1 MDVASLIRE
10 LMIVVVAGALSA
22 TLCRRLGISLLAGYL
37 LIGAVVG
44 HGGLRLLEHPL
55 HETELIAEV
64 GALFLLF
71 SVGIEFSFGE
81 LRKLSR
87 FFLIAGAVQMVL
99 VAAPLTIAARILGLS
114 SNAAILAGCAGAL
127 SSTVLVFRALS
138 ERGEM
143 ETGPG
148 KRAIAIL
155 LFQDVALVPL
165 LMLVPLLTGTGETP
179 NAAGYLALA
188 YKSVLFVAG
197 VIVTHFVVSRWI
209 VPLLMRLRSVELLVL
224 FSVSV
229 LGLMCLAAYRLDMPP
244 AIGALAAG
252 IVLSGNRLSR
262 QVDTVLLPF
271 RETFAAVFFVSL
283 GMLLDPKIFLS
294 EPILLTAGFIGIVA
308 LKSIAGSIALRI
320 VGLPWR
326 KALGMGLVLSQ
337 LGEFSFLLVARGAA
351 DKLIDQDD
359 YNRML
364 FIGMTTLIATPLLI
378 RYGMVLAGHSEEE
391 NDTNAI
397 EQTRSLSSTAL
408 IVGLGPIG
416 GRLAQRLELSGVSV
430 TLLDLSPINLH
441 AYAQLGFKTVV
452 GDARDP
458 KVIERVELR
467 SQKLAIVSVPSD
479 EIALEIVKSLR
490 QHSQKLAIIVRC
502 RFGANVAGLENAGA
516 NAVVSEEV
524 EVSEPLMR
532 LCEKWMEPSAKT
544 QP

>member
-10 LMIVVVAGALSA
+10 LMIVVVAGAVSA
-22 TLCRRLGISLLAGYL
+22 TICRKLGVSLLAGYL
-37 LIGAVVG
+37 LVGAVVG
-44 HGGLRLLEHPL
+44 HGGLSLLEHPL
-55 HETELIAEV
+55 HETELIAEA

-81 LRKLSR
+81 LRKLGR
-87 FFLIAGAVQMVL
+87 FFLVAGSIQMVL
-99 VAAPLTIAARILGLS
+99 VAAPLTVAARAMGLS
-114 SNAAILAGCAGAL
+114 PNAALLAACAGAL

-143 ETGPG
+143 ETGSG
-148 KRAIAIL
+148 KRAISVL

-165 LMLVPLLTGTGETP
+165 LMFLPLLTGQGEAP
-179 NAAGYLALA
+179 DSAGYASLAI
-188 YKSVLFVAG
+188 KSVLFVAG
-197 VIVTHFVVSRWI
+197 VIVTHFVVSRWL
-209 VPLLMRLRSVELLVL
+209 VSLLLMLRSVELLVL
-224 FSVSV
+224 FSVSM

-283 GMLLDPKIFLS
+283 GMLLDPRIFLS
-294 EPILLTAGFIGIVA
+294 EPILLTTGFLGIVA
-308 LKSIAGSIALRI
+308 LKALAGCIALRF

-351 DKLIDQDD
+351 DGLIEQDV

-364 FIGMTTLIATPLLI
+364 FIGMTTLIVTPLLI
-378 RYGMVLAGHSEEE
+378 RYGMKLGGESEEE
-391 NDTNAI
+391 GMLHGI
-397 EQTRSLSSTAL
+397 EETRSTSRTAL
-408 IVGLGPIG
+408 VVGLGPIG
-416 GRLAQRLELSGVSV
+416 GRIAQRLELAGVNV

-441 AYAQLGFKTVV
+441 AYAQLGFTTVA
-452 GDARDP
+452 GDARDS
-458 KVIERVELR
+458 KILDRVELWQ
-467 SQKLAIVSVPSD
+467 QKLAVVSVPSD
-479 EIALEIVKSLR
+479 EVALEIVKSLR
-490 QHSQKLAIIVRC
+490 QYSQKLAIIVRC
-502 RFGANVAGLENAGA
+502 RFGANVSGLELAGA

-524 EVSEPLMR
+524 EVSEPLMQ
-532 LCEKWMEPSAKT
+532 LCEQWMEPADKNR
-544 QP
+544 